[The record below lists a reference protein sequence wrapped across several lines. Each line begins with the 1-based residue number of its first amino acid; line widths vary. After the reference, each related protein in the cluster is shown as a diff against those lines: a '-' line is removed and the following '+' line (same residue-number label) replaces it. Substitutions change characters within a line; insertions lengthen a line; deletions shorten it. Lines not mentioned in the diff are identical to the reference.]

1 MALHWTLDNGGLWKL
16 SILGKNIFDKS
27 AFEPSHP
34 LVPEALGPMSDYPI
48 QGRSLYIQI
57 SKGL

>member
-1 MALHWTLDNGGLWKL
+1 MRICT
-16 SILGKNIFDKS
+16 ILGKNIFDKS